1 MMTILKSTTTK
12 AHFDYQLKS
21 RIGLRS
27 LYSLSPLLSHRSHPL
42 ELSSYILHQV
52 GTVFMLVTLII
63 CLYKMGLSLISF
75 MLYIGFLLIHILGA
89 HYLYSYVP
97 YNEWSMQIFK
107 PRP

>member
-12 AHFDYQLKS
+12 AHFDYQLKKPHWVALIVLAVAIAFAS
-21 RIGLRS
+21 I
-27 LYSLSPLLSHRSHPL
+27 HPL

-75 MLYIGFLLIHILGA
+75 MLYIGFFA
-89 HYLYSYVP
+89 DSYTRCAL
-97 YNEWSMQIFK
+97 SIFLCTL
-107 PRP
+107 